1 MNMEEGPEPQE
12 LMEQTEH
19 AHHQAEHGGGEH
31 EEAGGHASFTT
42 RCAITASALAVLA
55 ALASLLSGHAANE
68 AILDQSRATDQ
79 WAYYQAK
86 STKSHIIEGNEYVI
100 KALGGTNEA
109 SKPGIDKAL
118 GELEKLTKKYE
129 AEQDKIH
136 EEAKA
141 LEDESTLEFRKHQ
154 DFSYAV
160 ALFQIGIV
168 LASISIMVKSKPLYM
183 GSIVGGAIGIAL
195 AVMGQLQH

>member
-12 LMEQTEH
+12 LLEQTEH
-19 AHHQAEHGGGEH
+19 AHHEAEHGGSEH
-31 EEAGGHASFTT
+31 KESGGHGAFTT

-68 AILDQSRATDQ
+68 AILNQSRATDQ

-86 STKSHIIEGNEYVI
+86 STKSHIFEGDLYVI
-100 KALGGTNEA
+100 KTLGGTSDA
-109 SKPGIDKAL
+109 SKASIDKAVA
-118 GELEKLTKKYE
+118 ELDKLTKNYTK
-129 AEQDKIH
+129 EQDNIRD
-136 EEAKA
+136 EAKA

-160 ALFQIGIV
+160 ACFQIGIV
-168 LASISIMVKSKPLYM
+168 LASISIMQKSKPLYI
-183 GSIVGGAIGIAL
+183 GSIVCGALGIAL
-195 AVMGQLQH
+195 AIMGQLQH

>member
-1 MNMEEGPEPQE
+1 MEEGPEPQE
-12 LMEQTEH
+12 LIEQTEH

-31 EEAGGHASFTT
+31 EAAEGHASFTT

-86 STKSHIIEGNEYVI
+86 STKSHIFEGDEYVI
-100 KALGGTNEA
+100 KTLGAANEA
-109 SKPGIDKAL
+109 AKPGIDKAVADL
-118 GELEKLTKKYE
+118 DKLTKKYE
-129 AEQDKIH
+129 SEQEKIH
-136 EEAKA
+136 EEAQA
-141 LEDESTLEFRKHQ
+141 LENESTLEFRKHQ

-183 GSIVGGAIGIAL
+183 VSIGSGVIGIGL